1 MKKLGIF
8 LAVACLL
15 TLLAGTA
22 SAKVIDSAGNKFDL
36 AQDVLA
42 TSPVEGDY
50 VAVGLNVTLE
60 SGVTGDIFAF
70 GRNVTITDEGSVQNI
85 IAAGQ
90 VVNIRAAQVRN
101 IYAGGGDITVAAGTE
116 AGGVYIAGA
125 NVTFS
130 GTAQDV
136 VLAGTSVTVDGTVY
150 GNLTIRSDNITL
162 SGDVTVGGKITVVGT
177 VKPELPTTI
186 DESQLTFRRVMARP
200 KKDEP
205 PKLGVSRFSVIMACV
220 SLVTA
225 VLFAL
230 IFTLL
235 RGDFFRDRAQ
245 EFKRTV
251 GRYLLYGLL
260 AFIVVPVVAFAFMF
274 TVIAIPIS
282 AIALV
287 LYAVLL
293 YLAPVLTGIVLAR
306 LILPRVNRYLA
317 ASIGAVVITLLMMVP
332 YLKIVIFLLSSFY
345 ILGAVI
351 RRLKPHREAPPP
363 EASRG

>member
-1 MKKLGIF
+1 MKKLGII
-8 LAVACLL
+8 LAIVCLL
-15 TLLAGTA
+15 ALPAHTA
-22 SAKVIDSAGNKFDL
+22 SAKVIDSAGNKFDM

-50 VAVGLNVTLE
+50 VAFGLNVTLE
-60 SGVTGDIFAF
+60 SGVSGDIFAF
-70 GRNVTITDEGSVQNI
+70 GRNVAITDEGSVQNI
-85 IAAGQ
+85 ITAGQ
-90 VVNIRAAQVRN
+90 VVNIRAAKVRN
-101 IYAGGGDITVAAGTE
+101 IYAAGGDVTVGSGTE
-116 AGGVYIAGA
+116 VGGVYIVGA

-136 VLAGTSVTVDGTVY
+136 VLGGTSVTVDGTVY
-150 GNLTIRSDNITL
+150 GNLTIRSDDITFG
-162 SGDVTVGGKITVVGT
+162 GDVTVGGKITVVGT
-177 VKPELPTTI
+177 VKPEMPPTI
-186 DESQLTFRRVMARP
+186 DESQVTFRRIVARQ

-205 PKLGVSRFSVIMACV
+205 PKLGISRMAVIMSCV

-230 IFTLL
+230 ILTLL

-282 AIALV
+282 VIVLV
-287 LYAVLL
+287 LYGILL
-293 YLAPVLTGIVLAR
+293 YLAPILAGIILAR
-306 LILPRVNRYLA
+306 LILPRMNRYLA
-317 ASIGAVVITLLMMVP
+317 ASIGAVVLTLLMMVP
-332 YLKIVIFLLSSFY
+332 YLKILIFLFSSFY
-345 ILGAVI
+345 ILGAAI

-363 EASRG
+363 EAARG

>member
-1 MKKLGIF
+1 MPACPDSRHGLGE
-8 LAVACLL
+8 
-15 TLLAGTA
+15 
-22 SAKVIDSAGNKFDL
+22 VIDSADNKFDL

-42 TSPVEGDY
+42 TNPVEGDY
-50 VAVGLNVTLE
+50 VAIRLNVTLE
-60 SGVTGDIFAF
+60 AGVSGDIAAF
-70 GRNVTITDEGSVQNI
+70 GRNVAITDDGSVQNI
-85 IAAGQ
+85 ITAGQ
-90 VVNIRAAQVRN
+90 VVNIRAAKARN
-101 IYAGGGDITVAAGTE
+101 IYAAGGDITVASGTE

-150 GNLTIRSDNITL
+150 GNLTIRSDDITL
-162 SGDVTVGGKITVVGT
+162 AGDVTVGGKITVVGT
-177 VKPELPTTI
+177 VKPELRPTI
-186 DESQLTFRRVMARP
+186 DESQVTFRRVMARQP

-205 PKLGVSRFSVIMACV
+205 PKLGVSRFSVIMSLV

-230 IFTLL
+230 ILTLL

-245 EFKRTV
+245 EFKRTF

-282 AIALV
+282 AIVLV
-287 LYAVLL
+287 LYAILL

-317 ASIGAVVITLLMMVP
+317 ASIGAVVLTLLMMVP
-332 YLKIVIFLLSSFY
+332 YLKILIFLLSSFY
-345 ILGAVI
+345 ILGAAI

-363 EASRG
+363 EAATG